1 LKAAGLI
8 AVMWGM
14 AYLIGR
20 CEKRSER
27 AHPAGLPLQRL
38 AVAAVAL
45 AVALTIGAWLPR
57 GRATWLHR
65 PALVRAVEPLIAPDP
80 SPISTAVELD
90 PLVLEAH
97 YRALTDAPS
106 TASRSHYFGAA
117 KGYNLVIVVLETAPA
132 RIVDLTA
139 AIGQFPA
146 LARLRSHSFVAR
158 AHHTTHPTSEAA
170 FFSLMTSFYGGDL
183 LRIFGPPI
191 EWAPSFLHGLRGRGY
206 ATFLALPHGALNK
219 EEERMWGAVGIE
231 TLRNPA
237 PPAGKLVVWV
247 APWQDRV
254 NVDRAAR
261 EQLIDDVRRSSRASR
276 NFAAIYFPQSSHAPW
291 RDTIED
297 GVEHSISERGRAV
310 FAHIDSWIGEIVDEL
325 DRLGELDRTLI
336 LVTGDH
342 GVRTR
347 EEDPELPPGKI
358 DAYTFQ
364 VPFLLYAPGIVEHTV
379 EIPWLTSHIDV
390 SPTLEALYG
399 IETAPAMAQGAPIWE
414 PALANRTTFFWSGK
428 FHGATGFY
436 RAGKFTM
443 WNRFYDEAFESSSL
457 SFVGVPAAPPDSALY
472 EGTVT
477 QIQETEAINR
487 QWVSAVLRIA
497 D

>member
-1 LKAAGLI
+1 
-8 AVMWGM
+8 
-14 AYLIGR
+14 
-20 CEKRSER
+20 
-27 AHPAGLPLQRL
+27 
-38 AVAAVAL
+38 
-45 AVALTIGAWLPR
+45 
-57 GRATWLHR
+57 
-65 PALVRAVEPLIAPDP
+65 
-80 SPISTAVELD
+80 
-90 PLVLEAH
+90 
-97 YRALTDAPS
+97 
-106 TASRSHYFGAA
+106 
-117 KGYNLVIVVLETAPA
+117 
-132 RIVDLTA
+132 
-139 AIGQFPA
+139 
-146 LARLRSHSFVAR
+146 
-158 AHHTTHPTSEAA
+158 
-170 FFSLMTSFYGGDL
+170 
-183 LRIFGPPI
+183 
-191 EWAPSFLHGLRGRGY
+191 
-206 ATFLALPHGALNK
+206 
-219 EEERMWGAVGIE
+219 MWGAVGIE

-237 PPAGKLVVWV
+237 PPAGELVVWV

-364 VPFLLYAPGIVEHTV
+364 VPFLLYAPGIVEQTV

-414 PALANRTTFFWSGK
+414 PGLANRTTFFWSGK
-428 FHGATGFY
+428 FHGATGFH
-436 RAGKFTM
+436 RTEKFTM

-472 EGTVT
+472 EGTVR
-477 QIQETEAINR
+477 QIQEMEAINR